1 MLKVG
6 RAPPTPVR
14 PLICRNGWMGSEAAG
29 RTLCDRHAA
38 CRGGIGQQVPRGGR
52 PHWQDES
59 YPRPVP
65 LRLRD
70 YLYLDEALVERL
82 LSQVEGGVAGKE
94 AQTNVDKIDKRRGA
108 ALRAAHA
115 SAELGRTKASE
126 VTASKTITQT
136 PDSVCSRLI
145 ETLERDDAL
154 QFLEA
159 FDEQIW
165 VQLQRGEALEIE
177 ASLELS
183 GLVQLAGIA
192 EAFGPMAEIMSAVPG
207 GEQFD
212 AKALEALKGFVAL
225 AGTMRAIPVI
235 ARPAGTDDY
244 TFVTSLKRDALRVG
258 QDELTGDATIF
269 GTLQRR
275 LKQGESW
282 SVLDVMGFSGLPREL
297 RRKMEKDL
305 SDTEEISGLVVKPPA
320 ALLTP
325 IAIYR

>member
-1 MLKVG
+1 M
-6 RAPPTPVR
+6 
-14 PLICRNGWMGSEAAG
+14 
-29 RTLCDRHAA
+29 
-38 CRGGIGQQVPRGGR
+38 
-52 PHWQDES
+52 
-59 YPRPVP
+59 P

-82 LSQVEGGVAGKE
+82 LSQVEGGVADEE

-108 ALRAAHA
+108 ALKAAPA
-115 SAELGRTKASE
+115 SAELGRTTASE
-126 VTASKTITQT
+126 VTASKTIRQT

-145 ETLERDDAL
+145 EMLERDHAL

-165 VQLQRGEALEIE
+165 VQLRRGEALEIE

-192 EAFGPMAEIMSAVPG
+192 EAFGPMAEIISAVPG

-212 AKALEALKGFVAL
+212 AKTLEMLQSFVAL
-225 AGTMRAIPVI
+225 AGTMRAIPVM
-235 ARPAGTDDY
+235 AQPVGTHNY
-244 TFVTSLKRDALRVG
+244 TFVTSLRRDALRVG
-258 QDELTGDATIF
+258 QDELNGDATIL

-282 SVLDVMGFSGLPREL
+282 SILDVMGFSGLPREL

-305 SDTEEISGLVVKPPA
+305 SDTEEIAGLVVKPPA